1 MYFLLRSLLTPLGS
15 LEDLIARLPDRIHE
29 IPLRGF
35 LKRRILKAIGVG
47 AEEKKGKGNENEAP
61 DGAKK

>member
-1 MYFLLRSLLTPLGS
+1 LRRPLTLPGS

-29 IPLRGF
+29 IPLRAF

-47 AEEKKGKGNENEAP
+47 AEEKKGKPKGKGNENESP
-61 DGAKK
+61 NDAKK

>member
-1 MYFLLRSLLTPLGS
+1 LGS